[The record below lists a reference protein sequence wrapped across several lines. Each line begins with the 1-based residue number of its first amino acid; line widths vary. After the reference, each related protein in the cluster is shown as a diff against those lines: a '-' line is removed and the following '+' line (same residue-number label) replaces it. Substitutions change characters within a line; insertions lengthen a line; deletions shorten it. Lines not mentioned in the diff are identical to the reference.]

1 MKATQFTYLWIV
13 TWTLVF
19 AGSVSGLE
27 GTVLTGKVTDVR
39 SGEPIAGAS
48 VSIPGKGLGTETD
61 ADGWFVLGPLESGV
75 VVVEISRV
83 GYRELVRKTVF
94 LVGEDRV
101 VLDLTL
107 TPEAIPLEEIQVVA
121 QPVGAADLHR
131 MPAFVTVLSRKDFE
145 GRATSVPEVLS
156 SSAGV
161 QVKRLGGLGSFSTIS
176 IRGSSSEQVEVYL
189 DGIPLNSAVGG
200 GVDLGNLPLS
210 QVEQIEVY
218 RGAAA
223 SGGAM
228 GGTVHLRTRSAKDGV
243 RQSGSGS
250 WGSLD
255 TRGLNV
261 LLSGDRDQTE
271 YLVMADYSSSDN
283 NFRFLDD
290 NGTEYNKNDDV
301 LSHRQNGD
309 FVSSGLLGKWAHR
322 TRGNL
327 QVSVNQNLFWKHQG
341 LPGISNN
348 QSKEA
353 RLNLFRSLT
362 ELMLEA
368 PGFLGRFSMRQT
380 LFFSHKAESFID
392 REGEVGV
399 GREDNRYQTRST
411 GWRGRGQT
419 VLGLNHS
426 AALETS
432 VRRESYLP
440 KAYLQQVQQ
449 FESDRWIVA
458 GRAGADWLLPGR
470 RGIFSSSA
478 SVEHQRSHTYEESPF
493 KFSTLA
499 PDTTTGRTLV
509 NLRAGLRLDISPGVF
524 LKANLGRSRRA
535 PGFYELFGD
544 RGGVI
549 GNTDLV
555 PERGVTWDA
564 GFRAQ
569 WEEPDVLVEAAYFD
583 QRYTDLIQ
591 FVQFSQGVGRAQNIG
606 KARVRGVETMASTRW
621 FGRWELSGNY
631 TFQRAIDDSDV
642 PHQRGKVLP
651 NRAQHE
657 VHVHS
662 GLTAG
667 SWLGFYDYTFDGGN
681 FLDRANLRPVPSRHI
696 HNLGLRRRLG
706 RAVDVTL
713 ETRNL
718 LDNQV
723 ADQWGYPLPGRSYF
737 VTVQERF

>member
-362 ELMLEA
+362 ELML
-368 PGFLGRFSMRQT
+368 
-380 LFFSHKAESFID
+380 
-392 REGEVGV
+392 
-399 GREDNRYQTRST
+399 
-411 GWRGRGQT
+411 
-419 VLGLNHS
+419 
-426 AALETS
+426 
-432 VRRESYLP
+432 
-440 KAYLQQVQQ
+440 
-449 FESDRWIVA
+449 
-458 GRAGADWLLPGR
+458 
-470 RGIFSSSA
+470 
-478 SVEHQRSHTYEESPF
+478 
-493 KFSTLA
+493 
-499 PDTTTGRTLV
+499 
-509 NLRAGLRLDISPGVF
+509 
-524 LKANLGRSRRA
+524 
-535 PGFYELFGD
+535 
-544 RGGVI
+544 
-549 GNTDLV
+549 
-555 PERGVTWDA
+555 
-564 GFRAQ
+564 
-569 WEEPDVLVEAAYFD
+569 
-583 QRYTDLIQ
+583 
-591 FVQFSQGVGRAQNIG
+591 
-606 KARVRGVETMASTRW
+606 
-621 FGRWELSGNY
+621 
-631 TFQRAIDDSDV
+631 
-642 PHQRGKVLP
+642 
-651 NRAQHE
+651 
-657 VHVHS
+657 
-662 GLTAG
+662 
-667 SWLGFYDYTFDGGN
+667 
-681 FLDRANLRPVPSRHI
+681 
-696 HNLGLRRRLG
+696 
-706 RAVDVTL
+706 
-713 ETRNL
+713 
-718 LDNQV
+718 
-723 ADQWGYPLPGRSYF
+723 
-737 VTVQERF
+737 